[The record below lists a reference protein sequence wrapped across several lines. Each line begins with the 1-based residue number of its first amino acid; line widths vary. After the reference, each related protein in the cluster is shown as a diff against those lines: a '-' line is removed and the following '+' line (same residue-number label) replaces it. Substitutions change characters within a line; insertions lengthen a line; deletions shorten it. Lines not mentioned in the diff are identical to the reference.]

1 MRIFGTYPE
10 WDRLP
15 TFELAAGRSFDPVTR
30 LVAHILIQF
39 IEGSRRPLEIIPASG
54 LI

>member
-1 MRIFGTYPE
+1 MRIFGTYSE
-10 WDRLP
+10 LGHLP
-15 TFELAAGRSFDPVTR
+15 TFELATGRSFDPVTR

-39 IEGSRRPLEIIPASG
+39 IEGSRRPLEMNPASG